1 MSLPRLRSIEYSQH
15 FSEVLAQDCWLMV
28 TSFILLHQIR
38 WSQKRYMAPA
48 ILASV
53 SMTLRA
59 GSGWLIEEQ
68 EDWRAS
74 IQVPSLKNF
83 LDALIVARRLVS
95 SGDLWPVESISRQEY
110 WTVLSSLS
118 WPVLLEFSLMK
129 VSSIL

>member
-1 MSLPRLRSIEYSQH
+1 
-15 FSEVLAQDCWLMV
+15 
-28 TSFILLHQIR
+28 
-38 WSQKRYMAPA
+38 MAPA
-48 ILASV
+48 ILARV

-74 IQVPSLKNF
+74 IQVPSRKNF